1 MSIRRQIRL
10 RKEFLNR
17 KHFDAQQVEK
27 ENRKRGLQSALDD
40 DKPIPTEIVKD
51 ARSLYHDLEM
61 DIQPINQKQS
71 IDDEYSKIGLYE
83 PKVCVTTSRD
93 PSSRL
98 KQFAKEIKLC
108 MPNAQAINRGNTR
121 TDELIEACKKAEF
134 TDVIILTETRGMPD
148 GMTVSHL
155 PFGPTVYFTLSN
167 CVLRH
172 DIPECTPASQAYPH
186 LIFDGFNSPIG
197 ERVSRALKALYP
209 LPKDDSKRIITFANA
224 NDFISFRHHMYERD
238 KGKILL
244 KEGGPRFEMMPY
256 EVSDCTL
263 TCEVVNFVV
272 SDKTRN
278 SRYEGCRK
286 RMGTQALLEHCSKA
300 ADIIINESIKHRNN
314 LRAPHS
320 QNYFA
325 VKLRQAYLLIS
336 QHQLINYPL
345 SFL

>member
-27 ENRKRGLQSALDD
+27 ENRKRGLQSALDE
-40 DKPIPTEIVKD
+40 DKPIPTELVRD
-51 ARSLYHDLEM
+51 ARTLYHDLEM
-61 DIQPINQKQS
+61 DIQPLNQKQS
-71 IDDEYSKIGLYE
+71 IDDEYAKIGLYE

-108 MPNAQAINRGNTR
+108 IPNAQAINRGNTR

-186 LIFDGFNSPIG
+186 LIFEGFNSPIG
-197 ERVSRALKALYP
+197 ERVSTALKALYP
-209 LPKDDSKRIITFANA
+209 VPKDESKRIITFANT

-238 KGKILL
+238 KGKISL
-244 KEGGPRFEMMPY
+244 KEAGPRFEMMPY
-256 EVSDCTL
+256 EVGIFIET
-263 TCEVVNFVV
+263 NFVV
-272 SDKTRN
+272 FALLFAIDTTWNSGYERRRN
-278 SRYEGCRK
+278 
-286 RMGTQALLEHCSKA
+286 RMGAKALLKHCPKA
-300 ADIIINESIKHRNN
+300 ADIMIVSSIKIIYMCSI
-314 LRAPHS
+314 LKTI
-320 QNYFA
+320 F
-325 VKLRQAYLLIS
+325 
-336 QHQLINYPL
+336 
-345 SFL
+345 